1 MTNRTQKRKKKT
13 AEYLQTIHKQEKE
26 IKCQIND
33 SLWIIHSAYVWTC
46 DWRKPVISIPYF
58 FALNEHAQYR
68 LLFSWVTEAFHKGF
82 PIYHSKKKIRIKKKN
97 EDNDP
102 SGVWVHM
109 FKVTLLYKPTE
120 NWPPKWLIKGF
131 CKTWTEQHGLW
142 LGKEFRVVIE
152 NIYLATAK
160 HPNTC

>member
-1 MTNRTQKRKKKT
+1 MSDKWFIIDYSFSLCMNTWLQKT
-13 AEYLQTIHKQEKE
+13 SSFY
-26 IKCQIND
+26 
-33 SLWIIHSAYVWTC
+33 SLLFLL
-46 DWRKPVISIPYF
+46 K
-58 FALNEHAQYR
+58 EHAHCK
-68 LLFSWVTEAFHKGF
+68 LLLSWVTEAFHKKGF
-82 PIYHSKKKIRIKKKN
+82 PIYHSKIFWIKKKKKC

-109 FKVTLLYKPTE
+109 FKVTVQYKPTE